1 MIEVSTASGSPTPCR
16 PRRGFPGYPGQ
27 MVPDTHHTGPVTIGV
42 LERARASFAQRSW
55 CDAYKQFATADAPT
69 PLDLDDLERLA
80 LAAYLSG
87 LDDES
92 TLAWTRAHHEAIR
105 RNDPQRAARN
115 AVLIGSGLM
124 FRGETAPAMGW
135 FARGGRVIEG
145 CDCAEHAWLLTWNA
159 FAQMWGGDPERA
171 QPAFAESLVVGH
183 RFNDSDLQTMS
194 RLGQGMCL
202 VMQGQGP
209 AGMALLDEVM
219 VGVTSGEVS
228 PMYAGIAY
236 CTVIAGCSELF
247 DLRRARQWTAALTR
261 WCDSQPD
268 LVPYRGNCL
277 VHRCE
282 LMQLEG
288 AWTDAMEAARQ
299 ACDHLSDPVTWD
311 TLGSAYYQ
319 LGELQRL
326 RGEFAEA
333 EESYRKAI
341 ESGRRP
347 EPGLALLRLAQGRI
361 DVATGVLR
369 RALNET
375 EEPPARSRVLPAY
388 VETMIASG
396 DVVSARAGADELGQI
411 AELLDAPYLRAVA
424 ASAAGA
430 VLLAEGDARSAL
442 RTLRVAGS
450 AWRELDAPYET
461 ARVQVLIGLACSAL
475 GDPESSALELDGAR
489 KVFEQ
494 LGAKPDIERLDVLMR
509 RPYGRAP
516 GGLTARE
523 VEVLRL
529 LASGKT
535 NRAIASELGLSEKTV
550 ARHVSN
556 AFAKIGVPSRAAA
569 TAYAYENRLI

>member
-1 MIEVSTASGSPTPCR
+1 
-16 PRRGFPGYPGQ
+16 
-27 MVPDTHHTGPVTIGV
+27 
-42 LERARASFAQRSW
+42 
-55 CDAYKQFATADAPT
+55 
-69 PLDLDDLERLA
+69 
-80 LAAYLSG
+80 
-87 LDDES
+87 
-92 TLAWTRAHHEAIR
+92 
-105 RNDPQRAARN
+105 
-115 AVLIGSGLM
+115 M

-135 FARGGRVIEG
+135 FARGGRVLEG
-145 CDCAEHAWLLTWNA
+145 CDDCAEHAWLLIWNA
-159 FAQMWGGDPERA
+159 FAQMWGGDPGRA
-171 QPAFAESLVVGH
+171 QPAFAESVTVGQ
-183 RFNDSDLQTMS
+183 RFNDSDLLTMS

-236 CTVIAGCSELF
+236 CTVIVGCSELF
-247 DLRRARQWTAALTR
+247 DLRRAREWTAALTR

-299 ACDHLSDPVTWD
+299 ACDLLSGPVTWD

-326 RGEFAEA
+326 RGEFTGA
-333 EESYRKAI
+333 EESYRKASG
-341 ESGRRP
+341 SGRRP

-375 EEPPARSRVLPAY
+375 QDPPARSRLLPAF
-388 VETMIASG
+388 VETTIASG
-396 DVVSARAGADELGQI
+396 DVVSARAGADELAQI
-411 AELLDAPYLRAVA
+411 AELLDAPYLRAVG

-461 ARVQVLIGLACSAL
+461 ARVQVLIGLACGAL
-475 GDPESSALELDGAR
+475 GDPETCALELDGAR
-489 KVFEQ
+489 NAFEQ
-494 LGAKPDIERLDVLMR
+494 LGARPDIERLDVLLR
-509 RPYGRAP
+509 RPYGQAP

-523 VEVLRL
+523 VQVLRL
-529 LASGKT
+529 LASGRT
-535 NRAIASELGLSEKTV
+535 NRAIAKELGLSEKTV

-556 AFAKIGVPSRAAA
+556 TFAKIGVPSRAAA